1 MSEEKSDIYIVMG
14 HGYED
19 VVQFEK
25 RTILPEGYTVITF
38 CECGDFTTLT
48 RMCPLYPYFVDSSDE
63 TKNKLLDPEQFKR
76 DYPQYTMRIYKPG
89 SYIPTIKTTLKIVWN
104 KFYREPKIPSEELAE
119 GETEEEHT
127 TVKYVCKSGVY
138 KYPVEDKYLF
148 SKEKDEMCGNT
159 GWCSEIPEGEEP
171 KDYVLKSKEGS
182 LSIKPSPYG
191 YTLDDIMRTFGPG
204 VYYLP
209 ICRSSKCEDDDM
221 RSKIQL
227 TRQRSIMQQEQQE
240 KGLLDTS
247 IKVKAFPL
255 RAVEKARMQGRITVL
270 NNLKERNMLSE
281 EQNVELEKLKQQ
293 ISDDDEIRRIQQGKG
308 KRKTKNNKRTKQ
320 NNFKHKTRKHK
331 SKNKSRKYKSRKY
344 KTRKHKTR
352 KHKSKTQRHR

>member
-1 MSEEKSDIYIVMG
+1 MSEEKSDIFIVMG

-25 RTILPEGYTVITF
+25 RTILPEGYTVVTF

-48 RMCPLYPYFVDSSDE
+48 RMCPLYPSFVDGSYE
-63 TKNKLLDPEQFKR
+63 TKIRLLDPEQFKR
-76 DYPQYTMRIYKPG
+76 EYPQYMMHVYKPG

-104 KFYREPKIPSEELAE
+104 KFYREPHLPSKELPE
-119 GETEEEHT
+119 GQTEEEHT

-138 KYPVEDKYLF
+138 KYPVDERYLF
-148 SKEKDEMCGNT
+148 NKEKDEMCGNT
-159 GWCSEIPEGEEP
+159 GWCAEIPDGDDSKE
-171 KDYVLKSKEGS
+171 YILKSKEGS
-182 LSIKPSPYG
+182 LEMRPSPYG
-191 YTLDDIMRTFGPG
+191 YTLDDIMRKFGPG

-209 ICRSSKCEDDDM
+209 ICRTAKCEDEEM

-293 ISDDDEIRRIQQGKG
+293 ITDDDEIRRIQQGKG
-308 KRKTKNNKRTKQ
+308 KRKTR
-320 NNFKHKTRKHK
+320 KTRKYKSKNKSKKYKSKNKSKKYK
-331 SKNKSRKYKSRKY
+331 SKNKSRKYKS
-344 KTRKHKTR
+344 
-352 KHKSKTQRHR
+352 KTQRHT